1 LGCLLSE
8 ELDLLMAVSLLVVRS
23 AFVDVLL
30 TVLQHSI
37 DESGEAVC
45 HGRDGFRGTELGA
58 QAAVLRAKV
67 SLASQQGCGR
77 DPQCRS
83 SAVDHVPR
91 ASA

>member
-1 LGCLLSE
+1 
-8 ELDLLMAVSLLVVRS
+8 MAVSLLVVRS

-30 TVLQHSI
+30 TVLQYSI

-45 HGRDGFRGTELGA
+45 HGRDGFRGTELGV
-58 QAAVLRAKV
+58 QAV
-67 SLASQQGCGR
+67 SLASQPGRGR

-83 SAVDHVPR
+83 STVDHVPR